1 MSEPQHDKGAW
12 VVAGVTSAAVIAG
25 LSFKGVSGET
35 ISDAVKDIGGTLLPL
50 VGALVAAGMVT
61 RKMDAEASVL
71 EIAESALRR
80 VQDKNRGLLTGPKS
94 NKSEPDDGGGGKNEV
109 EDGNED
115 RANRYLFVQVSKDGK
130 KGKKG
135 QFIPVA
141 PLEDGI
147 LTIKIQRQ
155 ALKSLGIEGDLCAAQ
170 EHIIPVIRERVAA
183 VAARQWKNSHVLTPT
198 KDKNV
203 AINIDFDEGAMSKR
217 DFGKAI
223 EQCAGAAFLFLRE
236 EVDKYK
242 SRPNNA

>member
-35 ISDAVKDIGGTLLPL
+35 VSDAVKDIGGTLLPL

-80 VQDKNRGLLTGPKS
+80 VQDKNRGRLTGPKS
-94 NKSEPDDGGGGKNEV
+94 NKSEPDDGGGKNEV

-155 ALKSLGIEGDLCAAQ
+155 ALKSLGIEGDLYVAQ

-183 VAARQWKNSHVLTPT
+183 VAEKHWKNNHVLIPT

-217 DFGKAI
+217 EFGKAV
-223 EQCAGAAFLFLRE
+223 EQCAGAAFQFLLE
-236 EVDKYK
+236 EVSRYE
-242 SRPNNA
+242 SRPNNT

>member
-35 ISDAVKDIGGTLLPL
+35 VSDAVKDIGGALLPL
-50 VGALVAAGMVT
+50 VGAMVAAGMVS
-61 RKMDAEASVL
+61 RKMDEEASVL

-94 NKSEPDDGGGGKNEV
+94 NKSEPDDGGGKSEV

-115 RANRYLFVQVSKDGK
+115 GAKRYLFVQVSKDGK
-130 KGKKG
+130 KGMKG
-135 QFIPVA
+135 QFVPVA
-141 PLEDGI
+141 PLEEGI

-155 ALKSLGIEGDLCAAQ
+155 ALQGLGIEGDLHAAQ
-170 EHIIPVIRERVAA
+170 EHLVPVIHERVAA
-183 VAARQWKNSHVLTPT
+183 VAERQWKNKHVLIPT

-203 AINIDFDEGAMSKR
+203 AINIDFDEGAMTKR
-217 DFGKAI
+217 EFGRAV
-223 EQCAGAAFLFLRE
+223 EQCAGAAFQFLLE
-236 EVDKYK
+236 EVANYK
-242 SRPNNA
+242 SPPNNA